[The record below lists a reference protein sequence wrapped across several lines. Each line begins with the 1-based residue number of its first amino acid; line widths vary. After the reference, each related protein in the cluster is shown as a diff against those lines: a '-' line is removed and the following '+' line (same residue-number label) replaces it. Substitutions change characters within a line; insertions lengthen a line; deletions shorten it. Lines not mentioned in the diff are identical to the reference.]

1 MDERRRNRSAPAR
14 VIERLLGFDVKLRQY
29 ELGKRF
35 ADAVVADAGIDG
47 LNRVWREP
55 AALPTLPELD
65 DAGGWLRRTGADG
78 RAAA

>member
-1 MDERRRNRSAPAR
+1 MDQRRRNRSAPAR

-35 ADAVVADAGIDG
+35 ADAVVAEAGIKG
-47 LNRVWREP
+47 LNRVWSEP
-55 AALPTLPELD
+55 AALPTLAELEHASD
-65 DAGGWLRRTGADG
+65 WLGRVGSDG